1 LSKVK
6 SQNLNIKSQ
15 ISNITLPDPSE
26 IYRDHLVLL
35 DDQLATLLK
44 KKNMLAWLRFFSL
57 VAVGIAL
64 WQLWSF
70 SWIVALVASTLLI
83 VLFLRFVISDINNRE
98 SIENTKRLIEINNE
112 EINILHHHYTNRPD
126 GQSLQPEH
134 HDYANDLDLFG
145 KASLYQYV
153 NRTHSEQGNKL
164 FSDWLLH
171 PAQTELIKK
180 RQEAAKDLSS
190 TIFSLQ
196 QFRSYSIAN
205 AVTVAAE
212 KNVVKWLQRKNRF
225 RLNLVWKL
233 MRLIFPVVSIAT
245 LLLFIFSII
254 PSSAFYPLL
263 LLFLA
268 IAFSITKAIMP
279 DYALLNKIVPELET
293 LFQSI
298 RWIETFKT
306 KTELIQTLQRGL
318 ETGTQKASTSIL
330 QLKKI
335 LERLDYRYNP
345 LVHIPLNIFL
355 AWDLQQVFALEKW
368 KSGKETIV
376 ANWFH
381 ALADMESLVTLATLH
396 FNHPGWSFPQISSE
410 HGILIAKG
418 MGHPLIP
425 VEKRVNNSFAVEGS
439 QQLSLITGSNM
450 AGKSTFLRS
459 AGINVVLAMMGSP
472 VCASELIVS
481 NMKVI
486 SSMRISDNL
495 EENTSTFYAEL
506 KKLKQIIEAVN
517 KHEKV
522 FLLLDEIL
530 RGTNSADRHAGS
542 IAFIKQLVKEKALAL
557 AATHDLELTKLAEE
571 LPGSIHNYHFDVQVK
586 GDELYFD
593 YILKEGICHSMN
605 ASLLMK
611 KIGIEL

>member
-1 LSKVK
+1 MQQS
-6 SQNLNIKSQ
+6 
-15 ISNITLPDPSE
+15 DPLR
-26 IYRDHLVLL
+26 IYEQHMVSL
-35 DDQLATLLK
+35 DDQLKSLLR
-44 KKNMLAWLRFFSL
+44 KKNRLAWLRFFSL
-57 VAVGIAL
+57 VTAGISL
-64 WQLWSF
+64 WQLWSLN
-70 SWIVALVASTLLI
+70 WILALVVTILLI
-83 VLFLRFVISDINNRE
+83 ALFLFFVTRDINNRE
-98 SIENTKRLIEINNE
+98 EIENTKRLVEINEE
-112 EINILHHHYTNRPD
+112 EINILQHYFINRPD
-126 GQSLQPEH
+126 GQSFQPGH

-180 RQEAAKDLSS
+180 RQEAAKELSS
-190 TIFSLQ
+190 TIFLLQ
-196 QFRSYSIAN
+196 QFRSYGIAN
-205 AVTVAAE
+205 AVTIGAE
-212 KNVVKWLQRKNRF
+212 KNVVKWLQRENRF
-225 RLNLVWKL
+225 RLNVLWKL
-233 MRLIFPVVSIAT
+233 MRFVFPVASIAT

-268 IAFSITKAIMP
+268 IAFGITKAIMP

-298 RWIETFKT
+298 AWIEAFKT
-306 KTELIQTLQRGL
+306 KTELIQALQKSL
-318 ETGTQKASTSIL
+318 KTGTQKASTSIL

-368 KSGKETIV
+368 KSGKETTV
-376 ANWFH
+376 AQWFH
-381 ALADMESLVTLATLH
+381 VLAEMESLVTLATVY
-396 FNHPGWSFPQISSE
+396 FNHPQWSFPQLRSE
-410 HGILIAKG
+410 HGVLLAKEL
-418 MGHPLIP
+418 GHPLIP
-425 VEKRVNNSFAVEGS
+425 VEKRVNNSFAIKGG

-472 VCASELIVS
+472 VCAEELIVS

-486 SSMRISDNL
+486 SSMRVSDNL

-506 KKLKQIIEAVN
+506 KKLKQIIDAVKN
-517 KHEKV
+517 HEKV

-542 IAFIKQLVKEKALAL
+542 RALIKQLVKEKAFAL
-557 AATHDLELTKLAEE
+557 VATHDLELTRLAEE
-571 LPGSIHNYHFDVQVK
+571 FPAGIHNYHFDVQVK

-593 YILKEGICHSMN
+593 YVLKEGICRSMN